1 MHPDLS
7 DHTDPDARTRTYTWP
22 ARPESDGRNNV
33 YAGLEAMQ
41 RVVSGQTPLS
51 PGAATLG
58 VTLTAVAPGR
68 ATMTAT
74 PGDWAVNVGGTV
86 HGGIVSGWV
95 DSALGYSTATV
106 LEPGTGYSTLDLTV
120 RYIAAMH
127 LEHTPATIEAEVEH
141 AGRSTAVV
149 RVLVHDTRG
158 RLCASASGVM
168 MLFRI

>member
-1 MHPDLS
+1 MS
-7 DHTDPDARTRTYTWP
+7 TDPSPDPARSRTYGWP

-33 YAGLEAMQ
+33 YAGLEAMH
-41 RVVSGQTPLS
+41 RVVTGETPLS
-51 PGAATLG
+51 PGAYTLG
-58 VTLTAVAPGR
+58 VTLSAVEEGR

-74 PGDWAVNVGGTV
+74 PGDWAVNAGGTV

-95 DSALGYSTATV
+95 DSALGYATATT

-120 RYIAAMH
+120 RYVAALH
-127 LEHTPATIEAEVEH
+127 LEYTPATIEAEVEH

-149 RVLVHDTRG
+149 RVHVRDTRG

-168 MLFRI
+168 MLFRP